1 MRLLRAGLNRER
13 VALAP
18 PPPPPPPPAPPRPPS
33 APPRATPST
42 PSDHTYVCPGGPSFV
57 AQDDIVYEADR
68 CVPAG
73 RSLLLRAR
81 AACVLA

>member
-13 VALAP
+13 VALA
-18 PPPPPPPPAPPRPPS
+18 PAPPRPPS